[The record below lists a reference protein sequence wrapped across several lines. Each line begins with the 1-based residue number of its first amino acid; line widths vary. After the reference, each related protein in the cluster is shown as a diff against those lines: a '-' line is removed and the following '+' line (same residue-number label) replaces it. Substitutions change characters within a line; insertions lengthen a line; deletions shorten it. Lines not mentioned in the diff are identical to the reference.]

1 MGMMHL
7 PRLLL
12 SPDGIRFPVPGML
25 LTTFYQCFLTPQR
38 RSCCFQIHSSCY
50 QTLISMLLIYG
61 SGIHSLSFNIVLHY
75 NDHEQQF
82 SSCSSG
88 TRYLTSWFQ
97 IWQSCHLGSLPVPNY
112 PEYGISLYL
121 SQAFSHLSKPLH
133 ILSNNSALTIHELSN
148 GHASLAAS
156 ILSSR
161 PYHSISALTEAF
173 NYHLWPMRCQSSTRS
188 SNWRYWNMVIT
199 WALSWNVVHHIL
211 PMSLDTLKAFTFD
224 LVSFGCTSAVI
235 KSCWAAIQIRHK
247 EFEYTPP
254 IHGSGQ
260 YSAWERCIA
269 SALGAPARI
278 RFPVPKSIVHSLFL
292 WRSTS

>member
-1 MGMMHL
+1 MTTNNNSRLAVQAHIILHL
-7 PRLLL
+7 GPNFGNL
-12 SPDGIRFPVPGML
+12 V
-25 LTTFYQCFLTPQR
+25 
-38 RSCCFQIHSSCY
+38 
-50 QTLISMLLIYG
+50 
-61 SGIHSLSFNIVLHY
+61 
-75 NDHEQQF
+75 
-82 SSCSSG
+82 
-88 TRYLTSWFQ
+88 
-97 IWQSCHLGSLPVPNY
+97 IWGHCQYPTILNLGSL
-112 PEYGISLYL
+112 
-121 SQAFSHLSKPLH
+121 HLSPAFGHLSRPLH
-133 ILSNNSALTIHELSN
+133 ILSNNSSLTIHELTN
-148 GHASLAAS
+148 GHAPLAAS

-161 PYHSISALTEAF
+161 PYHSISALTAAF
-173 NYHLWPMRCQSSTRS
+173 NHHLWPMRCQSSTRS
-188 SNWRYWNMVIT
+188 SNWRYWNIVIT

-254 IHGSGQ
+254 IHGPGQ